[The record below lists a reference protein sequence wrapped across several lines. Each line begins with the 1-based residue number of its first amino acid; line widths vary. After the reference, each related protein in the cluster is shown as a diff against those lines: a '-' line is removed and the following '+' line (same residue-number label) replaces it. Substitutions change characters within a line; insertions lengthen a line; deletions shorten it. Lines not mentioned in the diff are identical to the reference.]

1 MQFYYSP
8 LDKNC
13 KDVRGGVREGQPFR
27 LRLFC
32 RDENGAC
39 KGNAYLSIGRDG
51 EEKRRFLMTPLSD
64 GWAISVTI
72 RDAGLYFYNF
82 YVENCGYV
90 VYGDRKNGRLSE
102 KDECDFLLTVSTSE
116 YSTPEWIKGGVMYQ
130 IFPDRFCREN
140 AGDGRGKFGMDSCC
154 GERLEELAEGL
165 CCRGNGG
172 EEESEKCR
180 DLTFASARVLREDWG
195 GMPSYKPNE
204 HGKVLNN
211 DFFGGNLRG
220 IESRLPYLADLG
232 VRVVYL
238 NPIFEA
244 ASNHRYDTA
253 DYMKIDPLLG
263 TESDFCSLI
272 EKGRELGIRFV
283 LDGVFNHTGDDS
295 RYFNKY
301 GHYPTVGA
309 YQSEK
314 SPYASWYRFRQFPDR
329 YDSWWGIDILP
340 EVNEHSSDYQDFIFG
355 DYRFDLANEQAS
367 DLPREEIARGEAL
380 STALPCEGLLSEE
393 SRVAEVQ
400 SGDLQRCGGH
410 GEERG
415 VLKKWLSKG
424 IGGYRLD
431 VADELPDFFLK
442 KLRKSVKEENEDA
455 VIIGEVWED
464 ASNKIAYSQR
474 RAYLHGDELDSVMNY
489 PFKDAIIAFVK
500 DGNSAYLA
508 ETVANIV
515 DHYPKDTLDCLMNI
529 LGTHDTARI
538 LTVLSGKTANNKDE
552 MASDSAF
559 LTQKERAEAIEK
571 LKIAALLEYTLPGF
585 PCVYYGD
592 EIGIEG
598 FGDPFCRRC
607 FDWNGVDCDLR
618 EYYKRLGR
626 LRKQYAD
633 VFAHGEYYE
642 TFEREGCYCFKRV
655 GEKRSIYVFV
665 NASNEEYV
673 FSVKGGDDDGCNGCD
688 VGDVGNGNGGVWRD
702 AFSGEIVCESPY
714 AKMTLAVKSC
724 LVLVRRGKILD
735 M

>member
-32 RDENGAC
+32 HEKNDMRMA
-39 KGNAYLSIGRDG
+39 KNAYLSIGRDG
-51 EEKRRFLMTPLSD
+51 EGKRCFLMTPLSD

-72 RDAGLYFYNF
+72 RDAGLYFYSF
-82 YVENCGYV
+82 YIENCGYFV
-90 VYGDRKNGRLSE
+90 HDDRKNGRLSE
-102 KDECDFLLTVSTSE
+102 RDDWNFQLTVSTSD
-116 YSTPEWIKGGVMYQ
+116 YRTPEWIKGGVMYQ

-140 AGDGRGKFGMDSCC
+140 VENEKFCDDSANGDNVGR
-154 GERLEELAEGL
+154 AEH
-165 CCRGNGG
+165 CA
-172 EEESEKCR
+172 S
-180 DLTFASARVLREDWG
+180 TFASTRVLRDDWG

-204 HGKVLNN
+204 QGKVLNN

-220 IESRLPYLADLG
+220 IESRLPYLAELG
-232 VRVVYL
+232 VTVVYL

-263 TESDFCSLI
+263 TEEDFRRLI
-272 EKGRELGIRFV
+272 EKGREVGIRFV

-309 YQSEK
+309 YQSET
-314 SPYASWYRFRQFPDR
+314 SPYASWYRFRKFPDT

-340 EVNEHSSDYQDFIFG
+340 EINEQSSEYQEFIFG
-355 DYRFDLANEQAS
+355 QYKGLNDDGNGGSLAKEKEGLPRET
-367 DLPREEIARGEAL
+367 LPREEFSSAEEFGEAL
-380 STALPCEGLLSEE
+380 SSEKGQREE
-393 SRVAEVQ
+393 S
-400 SGDLQRCGGH
+400 
-410 GEERG
+410 G

-442 KLRKSVKEENEDA
+442 KLRESVKEENGDA

-464 ASNKIAYSQR
+464 ASNKVAYSQR
-474 RAYLHGDELDSVMNY
+474 RAYLQGEELDSVMNY

-552 MASDSAF
+552 MASDRAF
-559 LTQKERAEAIEK
+559 LSARERTEAIEK

-592 EIGIEG
+592 EIGMEG

-607 FDWNGVDCDLR
+607 FDWNGVDCELR
-618 EYYKRLGR
+618 EHYKRLGR
-626 LRKQYAD
+626 LRAQYAD
-633 VFAHGEYYE
+633 VFAHGEYDE
-642 TFEREGCYCFKRV
+642 IFEREGCYCFKRV
-655 GEKRSIYVFV
+655 GEKRTAYVFV
-665 NASNEEYV
+665 NTSNEQYV
-673 FSVKGGDDDGCNGCD
+673 FSIRDEEALICDEDVTRSCGKKPRTDALVSDEENGCEKRR
-688 VGDVGNGNGGVWRD
+688 VCSGGVSDFGVWKD
-702 AFSGEIVCESPY
+702 AFSGEVVCALPFS
-714 AKMTLAVKSC
+714 KITLAAKSC
-724 LVLVRRGKILD
+724 LVLVRQDKD
-735 M
+735 E